1 MGKTG
6 NPTPQFFIMKNSHH
20 LQPCPEHVYPFLEGN
35 ILVGICMA
43 SFQGPIDMQ
52 M

>member
-6 NPTPQFFIMKNSHH
+6 NPTPQFFIMKNSHP

-35 ILVGICMA
+35 IMLGNPHGKFPR
-43 SFQGPIDMQ
+43 SN
-52 M
+52 